1 MKKYIKIIV
10 GFLAVLSTTSC
21 LKDEDLLSPD
31 DSNSH
36 NVIEF
41 YNLTAPTSLGTAPHV
56 MYVPTTLEVQPLQ
69 EFQIAVS
76 YTGVEAGAPEDIT
89 VNLAVEPKILDEYKA
104 VVPNTSLYV
113 NAPSNTFE
121 IPKSV
126 VIKKGEKRAFVTI
139 KVKPDQLDPTKSNA
153 ISLRITSA
161 SHGVVSGN
169 FGTAIYS
176 LPIKSIWEGV
186 YTYTVIND
194 SGAIDGNIPKTPKTG
209 VQLVTVGPNRVKTN
223 LLWQVYSGYSEYQF
237 NADDTDITSLVAF
250 SGSVLASEITDVVV
264 VDAEKKIFEIHW
276 IGLGRGVKERFV
288 RTGDIE

>member
-56 MYVPTTLEVQPLQ
+56 MYVPTTLEVQPSQ

-89 VNLAVEPKILDEYKA
+89 VNFAVEPKILDDYKA
-104 VVPNTSLYV
+104 AVANTGLYV
-113 NAPSNTFE
+113 HAPASTYE
-121 IPKSV
+121 MPTSV

-153 ISLRITSA
+153 IALRITSA

-176 LPIKSIWEGV
+176 MPIKSIWEGV
-186 YTYTVIND
+186 YTYTLIND
-194 SGAIDGNIPKTPKTG
+194 FGAIDANLPKNPITG
-209 VQLVTVGPNRVKTN
+209 VEVYTVGPNRVKMDG
-223 LLWQVYSGYSEYQF
+223 LWQYYSGYSEYQF
-237 NADDTDITSLVAF
+237 NADNTDITSVLAF
-250 SGSVLASEITDVVV
+250 SGSVLASSISEVVL
-264 VDAEKKIFEIHW
+264 VDPEKRIFEIHW

-288 RTGDIE
+288 RTGDIK